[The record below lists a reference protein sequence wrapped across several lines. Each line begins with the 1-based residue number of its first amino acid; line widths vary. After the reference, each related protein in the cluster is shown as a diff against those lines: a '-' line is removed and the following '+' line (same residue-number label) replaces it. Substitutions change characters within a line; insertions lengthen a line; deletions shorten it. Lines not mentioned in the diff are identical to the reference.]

1 LIDQYRRDRIFWL
14 VSLQTGIY
22 GFFMG
27 GFGPALPLL
36 QADQGVSGAI
46 AGLHGTALGVSSIL
60 AGALN
65 SRIVHR
71 FGRYQAAWLGIALF
85 LIGAIAFVLLPD
97 PSQTI
102 PAAFVIGMGVSVAI
116 SNTVTYLAGHYKSQA
131 QRAVSQNNAVTSAF
145 NLIGTVTIGLIATT
159 AISWRLGLLTCIPFA
174 AILYFRFARKYKPEH
189 QPDDQGH
196 QKGSLPIT
204 YWIAWL
210 GLFASIAA
218 EFAVIF
224 WSAALIRER
233 TFVSPALATTLVLA
247 FPLGMFLGRWF
258 GTNFFPHISID
269 QRLKVFITLQIIGFF
284 IFWSSEVVVTSFI
297 ALLLVGLGTSIQFT
311 LTTLRLL
318 NLGRPKTD
326 LAMGRSSFAA
336 GIAIAGSPLL
346 LGALADQ
353 LGITKAFL
361 IVPGF
366 MALALLIIYLVPV
379 KESADEL

>member
-1 LIDQYRRDRIFWL
+1 QTTYKRDRVFWL
-14 VSLQTGIY
+14 VSFQTGIY
-22 GFFMG
+22 GYFMG

-71 FGRYQAAWLGIALF
+71 FGRYRSAWLGIALF
-85 LIGAIAFVLLPD
+85 LIGATAFVILPD
-97 PSQTI
+97 PAQTI
-102 PAAFVIGMGVSVAI
+102 PAAFIIGMGISIAI
-116 SNTVTYLAGHYKSQA
+116 ANTVTYLAGHYRSQA
-131 QRAVSQNNAVTSAF
+131 KRAVSQNNAVTSAF
-145 NLIGTVTIGLIATT
+145 NLIGTITIGLIASTT
-159 AISWRLGLLTCIPFA
+159 FSWRIGLLACIPFA
-174 AILYFRFARKYKPEH
+174 AILYLASGRKHKPEH
-189 QPDDQGH
+189 QPNDDGH
-196 QKGSLPIT
+196 QKGSLPLS
-204 YWIAWL
+204 YWLAWL

-218 EFAVIF
+218 EFAIIF

-258 GTNFFPHISID
+258 GTNFFPNVSID
-269 QRLKVFITLQIIGFF
+269 QRLKGFITLQIIGFF
-284 IFWSSEVVVTSFI
+284 IFWTSEIVITSFI
-297 ALLLVGLGTSIQFT
+297 ALLMVGLGTSIQFT

-353 LGITKAFL
+353 LGITQAFL
-361 IVPGF
+361 IVPAF

-379 KESADEL
+379 KESIDEL

>member
-1 LIDQYRRDRIFWL
+1 
-14 VSLQTGIY
+14 
-22 GFFMG
+22 MG

-71 FGRYQAAWLGIALF
+71 FGRYQSAWLGIALF
-85 LIGAIAFVLLPD
+85 LIGAIAFVILPD

-116 SNTVTYLAGHYKSQA
+116 ANTVTYLAGHYKSQA

-145 NLIGTVTIGLIATT
+145 NLVGTVTIGLIATT
-159 AISWRLGLLTCIPFA
+159 AFSWRLGLLACIPYA
-174 AILYFRFARKYKPEH
+174 AILYFRFAKQHKPEH
-189 QPDDQGH
+189 QPDDEGH
-196 QKGSLPIT
+196 QKGALPT
-204 YWIAWL
+204 KYWIAWL

-233 TFVSPALATTLVLA
+233 TFVSPAHATTLVLA

-269 QRLKVFITLQIIGFF
+269 QRLKGFIALQIVGFLV
-284 IFWSSEVVVTSFI
+284 FWTSEITITSFI
-297 ALLLVGLGTSIQFT
+297 ALLFVGLGTSIQFT

-353 LGITKAFL
+353 FGITKAFL

-366 MALALLIIYLVPV
+366 MAFALLIIYLVPV

>member
-1 LIDQYRRDRIFWL
+1 
-14 VSLQTGIY
+14 
-22 GFFMG
+22 MG

-46 AGLHGTALGVSSIL
+46 AGLHGTALGVSSVL

-71 FGRYQAAWLGIALF
+71 FGRYRSAWLGIALF
-85 LIGAIAFVLLPD
+85 LIGATAFVILPD
-97 PSQTI
+97 PAQTI
-102 PAAFVIGMGVSVAI
+102 PAAFIIGMGISIAI
-116 SNTVTYLAGHYKSQA
+116 ANTVTYLAGHYRSQA

-145 NLIGTVTIGLIATT
+145 NLIGTITIGLIASTT
-159 AISWRLGLLTCIPFA
+159 FSWRIGLLACIPFA
-174 AILYFRFARKYKPEH
+174 AILYLASGRKHKPEH
-189 QPDDQGH
+189 QPNDDGH
-196 QKGSLPIT
+196 QKGSLPLS
-204 YWIAWL
+204 YWLAWL

-218 EFAVIF
+218 EFAIIF

-258 GTNFFPHISID
+258 GTNFFPNVSID
-269 QRLKVFITLQIIGFF
+269 QRLKGFITLQIIGFF
-284 IFWSSEVVVTSFI
+284 IFWTSEIVITSFI
-297 ALLLVGLGTSIQFT
+297 ALLMVGLGTSIQFT

-353 LGITKAFL
+353 LGITQAFL
-361 IVPGF
+361 IVPAF

-379 KESADEL
+379 KESIDEL